1 MTEKN
6 NMELTA
12 IDVTNLDIF
21 INQSDLRHDLH
32 VYIEY
37 IQNQSAKRGLR
48 GDWIN
53 KSDAL
58 RLAKL
63 MTNPEAE
70 EQIKSHGHAKWLGFI
85 ANLGK
90 QLKLINTPNNY
101 AAVRPEK
108 YRQFLELSAL
118 QQEEFLLNNFVYCN
132 SQYNEFFTSDIFSR
146 STCFSNY
153 GSNSGVIPL
162 INFTEVRRFLLKLL
176 AECQSGI
183 WYSTASLVEYLK
195 KNHPYFIVPKK
206 PKYRTKWEQ
215 EQNLNRYDNFREGQN
230 TWLKDSAI
238 LDSAPEAFE
247 RVEGRYLERFLEQI
261 PLIMRYI
268 DVAYSREKY
277 TGAEPTR
284 NYVQAFRVN
293 ERFLSY
299 MRGDIPA
306 PKITIQPNFEI
317 YVESP
322 FYPFTL
328 LAKLLPLTEVVS
340 EDVVTV
346 LRLHKQKIMSQ
357 VAKDESLDVAALL
370 ASLSD
375 RPLPQNIQI
384 ELREWSSHAEKFIL
398 YDGFGLLEGEDQS
411 PAISQATFETIS
423 PTLRIVRLP
432 ATLFM
437 KLEQA
442 DLVPWTVIH
451 SDNELKSLPKKAK
464 TVFSKE
470 VEAKA
475 KPKAKKQPI
484 TLMRQVAIT
493 LFFRDSHMLE
503 EFHKVLLEANC
514 PVEANTTKLTLTYTK
529 QYENLVE
536 AAFKQLG
543 KDYLITLEDIKT

>member
-1 MTEKN
+1 
-6 NMELTA
+6 MELTP
-12 IDVTNLDIF
+12 IDVTDLDIF

-63 MTNPEAE
+63 MNNPKAEAE
-70 EQIKSHGHAKWLGFI
+70 IQSHGRDKWLGFI
-85 ANLGK
+85 TDLGRQLRLTNTAN
-90 QLKLINTPNNY
+90 PNSY
-101 AAVRPEK
+101 VTVDPEK
-108 YRQFLELSAL
+108 YHQFLELSAL
-118 QQEEFLLNNFVYCN
+118 QQEEFLLNKFITHYN
-132 SQYNEFFTSDIFSR
+132 SQQNEFFTANIFSR
-146 STCFSNY
+146 STFFSHY
-153 GSNSGVIPL
+153 GSSSGVVSL
-162 INFTEVRRFLLKLL
+162 VNFAEVRRLLLKLL
-176 AECQSGI
+176 AECQSGV

-195 KNHPYFIVPKK
+195 KNYPYFIVPKK
-206 PKYRTKWEQ
+206 PKMNKWEQ
-215 EQNLNRYDNFREGQN
+215 QQNLSRYDNFREGTN
-230 TWLKDSAI
+230 YWHKDSFI
-238 LDSAPEAFE
+238 LESAPDAFE
-247 RVEGRYLERFLEQI
+247 RVEGRYVERFLEQI

-268 DVAYSREKY
+268 DVAYDREKY
-277 TGAEPTR
+277 IGAEPTR
-284 NYVQAFRVN
+284 NRVQAFRVN

-299 MRGDIPA
+299 TRGDIPT

-317 YVESP
+317 YIESP

-357 VAKDESLDVAALL
+357 VAKDESLDVVALL
-370 ASLSD
+370 ASLSG
-375 RPLPQNIQI
+375 RPLPQNVQI
-384 ELREWSSHAEKFIL
+384 ELQEWSSHAEKFIL
-398 YDGFGLLEGEDQS
+398 YNGFGLLEGEDQS
-411 PAISQATFETIS
+411 PAISQATVETIS

-432 ATLFM
+432 ATLFTQ
-437 KLEQA
+437 LEEA

-451 SDNELKSLPKKAK
+451 GDNELKSLPKKAK

-470 VEAKA
+470 VEVKV
-475 KPKAKKQPI
+475 KPKKQPI
-484 TLMRQVAIT
+484 TLMRQVAVT
-493 LFFRDSHMLE
+493 LFFHDSQILE
-503 EFHKVLLEANC
+503 EFRKVMLEANC

-543 KDYLITLEDIKT
+543 KDYIITLEDIKT